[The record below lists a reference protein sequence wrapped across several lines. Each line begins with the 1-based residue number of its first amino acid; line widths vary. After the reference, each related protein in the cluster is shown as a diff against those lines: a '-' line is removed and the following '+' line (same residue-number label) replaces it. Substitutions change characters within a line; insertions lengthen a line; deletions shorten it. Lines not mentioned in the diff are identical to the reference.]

1 MNGTGEELLPH
12 LALMRPLES
21 PDSLS
26 GACAVTGMTQSS
38 GRLPVGCVSLLSFTE
53 TSAAV
58 SHFQKQPCF
67 SNTVMVFGG
76 KNSVLTANLLV

>member
-1 MNGTGEELLPH
+1 
-12 LALMRPLES
+12 
-21 PDSLS
+21 
-26 GACAVTGMTQSS
+26 MTQSS
-38 GRLPVGCVSLLSFTE
+38 GRLPVGYVSLLSFTE